1 MHANLPVQWVRRR
14 LVRKSIRRSS
24 SSVKDGGSGCT
35 SAEGSG
41 KACTAGDEG
50 AAGFG
55 HSIFAASP
63 QLLCSFSAGSG
74 PLIMGGLEHQG
85 SSESLSGAG
94 LTSPR
99 LSDVT
104 VTDETAA
111 APTAYTTMDV
121 AVKEAAAA
129 AARRN
134 PSGST
139 VRTVKFAPSVPSSA
153 STAVSKATY
162 MTAAGDIRAPAPGG
176 GEQATLEVEER
187 SSCPAAARSRPPATG
202 ASTVV
207 PFLLSKAATDASGA
221 ARRRRGGKQ
230 QQKGGGAGLE
240 RRQSCPAPSWDP
252 MLEVARVAGRV
263 QSSEIGGGER
273 LELLEVCEPG
283 CESGCEPGYEPS
295 VWRDECRAARSAAE
309 SG

>member
-1 MHANLPVQWVRRR
+1 M
-14 LVRKSIRRSS
+14 RKRIRRAS
-24 SSVKDGGSGCT
+24 SSVKDEGSAWT
-35 SAEGSG
+35 SAEGGG
-41 KACTAGDEG
+41 KACRSTTAGDDG
-50 AAGFG
+50 GVSGFG
-55 HSIFAASP
+55 RSFSVASP
-63 QLLCSFSAGSG
+63 QLLRSFSAGSG

-85 SSESLSGAG
+85 SSESLSGVG
-94 LTSPR
+94 FTSPR

-104 VTDETAA
+104 LADETAA

-153 STAVSKATY
+153 STAASKATY
-162 MTAAGDIRAPAPGG
+162 MTAAAGGIGGGPPAPGG

-187 SSCPAAARSRPPATG
+187 SSCPADSARSRPPATG
-202 ASTVV
+202 MSMV

-221 ARRRRGGKQ
+221 ARRRGQKQ
-230 QQKGGGAGLE
+230 RSALE
-240 RRQSCPAPSWDP
+240 RRQSCPVPAWDP

-273 LELLEVCEPG
+273 LELLEV
-283 CESGCEPGYEPS
+283 ST
-295 VWRDECRAARSAAE
+295 
-309 SG
+309 